1 MRDVNQLIKE
11 LGKEYEVIVNTPHH
25 VQIPCLKGKH
35 NIWFTKTGLITFQP
49 AGQREGHCTTPK
61 ALKEE
66 LKHFDYA
73 KTDQGKMEEVIA
85 FIRNVPIKEGIF
97 VDAGWKDGRG
107 RIAIIRINSGNI
119 DVYVRPVKC
128 KSAFE
133 AEDMGIKMAARSY
146 PGDEPIFNDCK
157 AAVEKNAPRAKWL
170 SREQNKD
177 ADKLSNLRG
186 TTNAEGRGKDKA

>member
-11 LGKEYEVIVNTPHH
+11 LSKDYEVIVNTPHH

-35 NIWFTKTGLITFQP
+35 DIWFTKNGDITFRP
-49 AGQREGHCTTPK
+49 VGQREGHFTTPK

-66 LKHFDYA
+66 LKRFDYA

-97 VDAGWKDGRG
+97 VDAGWKEGRG
-107 RIAIIRINSGNI
+107 RIAIIRIKSGDI
-119 DVYVRPVKC
+119 DVYVRHIQC

-133 AEDMGIKMAARSY
+133 AEDRGIKMAAQCY
-146 PGDEPIFNDCK
+146 PGNEPIFNDCK

-170 SREQNKD
+170 SREHNKE

-186 TTNAEGRGKDKA
+186 KSLAD

>member
-1 MRDVNQLIKE
+1 MPDITRLLKE
-11 LGKEYEVIVNTPHH
+11 LGTEYEVIVNTPHH
-25 VQIPCLKGKH
+25 VQIPCAKGKH
-35 NIWFTKTGLITFQP
+35 NIWITKNGDITFQP
-49 AGQREGHCTTPK
+49 VGEREGHCTTPK

-66 LKHFDYA
+66 LKRFDYA

-107 RIAIIRINSGNI
+107 RIAIIRIKNGNI
-119 DVYVRPVKC
+119 DVHIRQVRC

-133 AEDMGIKMAARSY
+133 AEDMGIIFAAKTF
-146 PGDEPIFNDCK
+146 PPDEPIFNDCK

-170 SREQNKD
+170 PREDNKD

-186 TTNAEGRGKDKA
+186 NHGNR